1 MSKRLYLTPIVFLMK
16 LYDWVFFV
24 SNEEDFS
31 EPIYREDIYINIYIQ
46 EMMVIAISLVEET
59 YSLFI

>member
-16 LYDWVFFV
+16 LDDWVFFV

-31 EPIYREDIYINIYIQ
+31 EPIHREDIYYLSRGFG
-46 EMMVIAISLVEET
+46 VSEEV
-59 YSLFI
+59 LEDFFDN

>member
-16 LYDWVFFV
+16 LDDWVFFV

-31 EPIYREDIYINIYIQ
+31 EPIYREDIYYLSRGFG
-46 EMMVIAISLVEET
+46 VSEEV
-59 YSLFI
+59 LEDFFDN